1 MPFAMNSAVTFAM
14 TFAMN
19 ATRPLLAALLVALSS
34 MARAAEAPA
43 DGPAAAESQK
53 VLHIALRTSETG
65 FDPAQISDLYS
76 RTIASHIFEA
86 PYTYDHLARPYKIKP
101 ATADGMPESSPDFK
115 VWTVK
120 LKRGIYFADDPAFN
134 GKKRELI
141 AEDYV
146 YALKRFADPAVKSP
160 AYTSF
165 AEESVV
171 GLEDV
176 RNAAIKTKRP
186 FDYDRRVEGVVALDR
201 YTLRF
206 TLGKPRPRFITFL
219 AQTDL
224 FNGVAREVVERY
236 GADIMAHPVGT
247 GPYLLKQWR
256 RSSLIVLERNPNYR
270 ERYYDAE
277 PAADDAEGQ
286 ALLARFKG
294 RRLPLTDRIEV
305 NVIEESQPRWLAF
318 LNGQVDLIDPVPSD
332 LAKAAVPG
340 GKLAPNLVKKGISA
354 HRMVNSDVGFL
365 YYNMEDP
372 IVGGYTPEKIALRR
386 AINLSFDVATET
398 RLIRNGMAIPA
409 QAGNVPNTYGYD
421 PEFKSTNSEYSPAR
435 AKALLD
441 MYGYVDKNGDGWRE
455 MPDGSPLVLEMASS
469 PDQLTRQIDDLRRKN
484 LTAIGIKANLRIQ
497 QWSENLKAAHAGKL
511 MVWALAGSAAG
522 PDGQDGLGRIDSS
535 QFGGSNFARFKVDA
549 VDKLYGQLSV
559 MPDGP
564 ERLALFQE
572 INRIVTVYAPYK
584 YISHRIYV
592 DLTQPWLS
600 GYRRPL
606 FWQEQWMFMD
616 VDMALR
622 AKALK

>member
-1 MPFAMNSAVTFAM
+1 
-14 TFAMN
+14 MN
-19 ATRPLLAALLVALSS
+19 AFRRRLLAALLLALSS
-34 MARAAEAPA
+34 TARTAE
-43 DGPAAAESQK
+43 AAAEGPAEALVGSQAQK

-76 RTIASHIFEA
+76 RTVTSHIFEA

-115 VWTVK
+115 VWT
-120 LKRGIYFADDPAFN
+120 LKIRPGIYFADDPAFS
-134 GKKRELI
+134 GKKRELV

-146 YALKRFADPAVKSP
+146 YALKRFADPALRSP

-165 AEESVV
+165 AEEEVL
-171 GLEDV
+171 GLDAL
-176 RNAAIKTKRP
+176 RNEAIKGKKP
-186 FDYDRRVEGVVALDR
+186 FDYDRRIEGAVALDR

-270 ERYYDAE
+270 ERFYDAE

-294 RRLPLTDRIEV
+294 RRLPLTERIEI

-372 IVGGYTPEKIALRR
+372 VVGGYTPEKIALRR
-386 AINLSFDVATET
+386 AINLAFDVATET

-441 MYGYVDKNGDGWRE
+441 MYGYVDRDGDGWRDR
-455 MPDGSPLVLEMASS
+455 PDGSPLVLEMASS

-497 QWSENLKAAHAGKL
+497 QWSENLKAGHAGKL
-511 MVWALAGSAAG
+511 MVWSLAGSAAG
-522 PDGQDGLGRIDSS
+522 PDGQDSLGRIDSS

-549 VDKLYGQLSV
+549 VDKLYARLSV
-559 MPDGP
+559 MPNSP
-564 ERLALFQE
+564 ERLALFKE

-592 DLTQPWLS
+592 DLTQPWLA

-606 FWQEQWMFMD
+606 FWQEQWMFLD
-616 VDMALR
+616 VDMAMR
-622 AKALK
+622 AAALK

>member
-1 MPFAMNSAVTFAM
+1 MTPFQRLFA
-14 TFAMN
+14 A
-19 ATRPLLAALLVALSS
+19 ALVLLAQAAH
-34 MARAAEAPA
+34 AADTPAAAAEA
-43 DGPAAAESQK
+43 QK

-76 RTIASHIFEA
+76 RTITSHMFEA
-86 PYTYDHLARPYKIKP
+86 PYTYDHLARPYKIKA

-120 LKRGIYFADDPAFN
+120 IKPGIYFADDPAFN
-134 GKKRELI
+134 GKKRELV

-146 YALKRFADPAVKSP
+146 YALKRFADPANKSP
-160 AYTSF
+160 TYTNF
-165 AEESVV
+165 AEEEVV
-171 GLEDV
+171 GLDAL
-176 RNAAIKTKRP
+176 RNEAIKGKKP

-224 FNGVAREVVERY
+224 FNGVAREVVEKY

-247 GPYLLKQWR
+247 GPYVLKQWR

-294 RRLPLTDRIEV
+294 RRLPLTDRIEIS
-305 NVIEESQPRWLAF
+305 VIEESQPRWLAF

-372 IVGGYTPEKIALRR
+372 VVGGYTPEKIALRR
-386 AINLSFDVATET
+386 AINLAFDVATET

-421 PEFKSTNSEYSPAR
+421 PDFKSTNSEYSPAR

-441 MYGYVDKNGDGWRE
+441 MYGFVDKNGDGWRD

-469 PDQLTRQIDDLRRKN
+469 ADQLTRQIDDLRRKN

-497 QWSENLKAAHAGKL
+497 QWSENLKAGHAGKL
-511 MVWALAGSAAG
+511 MVWALAGSAAS
-522 PDGQDGLGRIDSS
+522 PDGLDSLGRIDSN

-549 VDKLYGQLSV
+549 VDKLYAQISV
-559 MPDGP
+559 MPNGP
-564 ERLALFQE
+564 ERLALFKE
-572 INRIVTVYAPYK
+572 INRLVTVYAPYK

-592 DLTQPWLS
+592 DLTQPWLI

-616 VDMALR
+616 VDMAVR

>member
-1 MPFAMNSAVTFAM
+1 M
-14 TFAMN
+14 TAFQRLFTA
-19 ATRPLLAALLVALSS
+19 ALVLLAQ
-34 MARAAEAPA
+34 AAHSA
-43 DGPAAAESQK
+43 DTPAAAAEPQT

-76 RTIASHIFEA
+76 RTIAAHIFDA

-120 LKRGIYFADDPAFN
+120 LKPGIYFSDDPAFN
-134 GKKRELI
+134 GKKRELV

-160 AYTSF
+160 AYSSF
-165 AEESVV
+165 AEEGVV

-186 FDYDRRVEGVVALDR
+186 FDYDRRVEGLVALDR

-236 GADIMAHPVGT
+236 GPDIMAHPVGT
-247 GPYLLKQWR
+247 GPYVLKQWR

-270 ERYYDAE
+270 ERFYDAE

-294 RRLPLTDRIEV
+294 RRLPLTDRIEI

-340 GKLAPNLVKKGISA
+340 GKLAPNLVRKGVSP

-372 IVGGYTPEKIALRR
+372 TVGGYTPEKIALRR

-398 RLIRNGMAIPA
+398 RLIRNGQAIPA

-421 PEFKSTNSEYSPAR
+421 PDFKSTNSEYSPAR
-435 AKALLD
+435 ARALLD
-441 MYGYVDKNGDGWRE
+441 MYGFVDKNGDGWRD

-469 PDQLTRQIDDLRRKN
+469 PDQLTRQIDELRRKN

-497 QWSENLKAAHAGKL
+497 QWSENLKAGHAGKL
-511 MVWALAGSAAG
+511 MVWALAGSAAS
-522 PDGQDGLGRIDSS
+522 PDGLDSLGRVDSS

-549 VDKLYGQLSV
+549 VDKLYGQISV
-559 MPDGP
+559 MPNGP
-564 ERLALFQE
+564 ERLALFKE
-572 INRIVTVYAPYK
+572 INRLVTVYAPYK

-616 VDMALR
+616 VDMAMR

>member
-1 MPFAMNSAVTFAM
+1 
-14 TFAMN
+14 
-19 ATRPLLAALLVALSS
+19 
-34 MARAAEAPA
+34 
-43 DGPAAAESQK
+43 
-53 VLHIALRTSETG
+53 
-65 FDPAQISDLYS
+65 
-76 RTIASHIFEA
+76 
-86 PYTYDHLARPYKIKP
+86 
-101 ATADGMPESSPDFK
+101 
-115 VWTVK
+115 
-120 LKRGIYFADDPAFN
+120 
-134 GKKRELI
+134 
-141 AEDYV
+141 
-146 YALKRFADPAVKSP
+146 
-160 AYTSF
+160 
-165 AEESVV
+165 VV

-186 FDYDRRVEGVVALDR
+186 FDYDRRVEGLVALDR

-236 GADIMAHPVGT
+236 GPDIMAHPVGT
-247 GPYLLKQWR
+247 GPYVLKQWR

-270 ERYYDAE
+270 ERFYDAE

-294 RRLPLTDRIEV
+294 RRLPLTDRIEI

-340 GKLAPNLVKKGISA
+340 GKLAPNLVRKGVSP

-372 IVGGYTPEKIALRR
+372 TVGGYTPEKIALRR

-398 RLIRNGMAIPA
+398 RLIRNGQAIPA

-421 PEFKSTNSEYSPAR
+421 PDFKSTNSEYSPAR
-435 AKALLD
+435 ARALLD
-441 MYGYVDKNGDGWRE
+441 MYGFVDKNGDGWRD

-469 PDQLTRQIDDLRRKN
+469 PDQLTRQIDELRRKN

-497 QWSENLKAAHAGKL
+497 QWSENLKAGHAGKL
-511 MVWALAGSAAG
+511 MVWALAGSAAS
-522 PDGQDGLGRIDSS
+522 PDGLDSLGRVDSS

-549 VDKLYGQLSV
+549 VDKLYGQISV
-559 MPDGP
+559 MPNGP
-564 ERLALFQE
+564 ERLALFKE
-572 INRIVTVYAPYK
+572 INRLVTVYAPYK

-616 VDMALR
+616 VDMAMR